1 MEQENR
7 EFDDDLAPDARE
19 ALESGEFSLDAIDQ
33 EAHDDDYESYGKKVK
48 KRIDKEVSKRKALAD
63 RLAETE
69 TNAQR
74 IAREL
79 KEAKDKLNQYEERES
94 EGLDTRAKDLQARR
108 DAALEAG
115 EMAEY
120 NKLNDELTD
129 VRFDLRERR
138 RRPPVETKIEVEQ
151 EPPPKTN
158 TSGLSKAAA
167 AWVEDNED
175 WLGEDQ
181 EKAANAAKIERQLIN
196 EGYLVTDPDLY
207 AELDRRLSGYGR
219 EEEIDDTDDIVE
231 PPRRGASAGVPRN
244 SGNQRPSS
252 RPGALTR
259 TDLQKMRNAGFDPD
273 NPADR
278 KGWLD
283 RNKPL

>member
-1 MEQENR
+1 MGEEQHEV
-7 EFDDDLAPDARE
+7 EDDLTPDARE
-19 ALESGEFSLDAIDQ
+19 ALEAGVIDHD
-33 EAHDDDYESYGKKVK
+33 EDDDESYGKRVN
-48 KRIDKEVSKRKALAD
+48 KRIAKEVSKRKALAD

-79 KEAKDKLNQYEERES
+79 KEAKERLSQYEERET

-115 EMAEY
+115 EMGEY

-129 VRFDLRERR
+129 IRMDMRDRR
-138 RRPPVETKIEVEQ
+138 RQRAEKPVEIERD
-151 EPPPKTN
+151 EPAPRTN

-167 AWVEDNED
+167 AWVEENED

-181 EKAANAAKIERQLIN
+181 EKAANAAKIERQLIG
-196 EGYLVTDPDLY
+196 EGYKVTDPDLY
-207 AELDRRLSGYGR
+207 EELDRRLGGYDK
-219 EEEIDDTDDIVE
+219 EVEIDDPDDEVE
-231 PPRRGASAGVPRN
+231 KPRRGATPGVSRE
-244 SGNQRPSS
+244 SGSRRPAS
-252 RPGALTR
+252 RQGALTR
-259 TDLQKMRNAGFDPD
+259 TDLQKMKNAGLDP
-273 NPADR
+273 NSPSDR
-278 KGWLD
+278 KGWID